1 MAQCLSGFWY
11 KHVLQ
16 VFIILNVESH
26 LNGIYSNPFLF
37 KEKRPTYIFH
47 VANMWFTFA
56 RLHQKTNHRLLE
68 CRRSNKVK
76 DWQDL
81 ERIYEHES
89 SHKNWFS
96 VWRTLTSQ
104 QQAME
109 IDETRME
116 FSCFLVCIKTFGPF
130 HTGFQKTNE
139 RNGVC
144 KNVSTQFLKFCP
156 SILVFP
162 VTKPSAKSELKTC
175 LQVRKHPQTVLPF
188 AMKIKW
194 VEHNKNTIQ
203 LSITSI
209 PKFMN
214 QISVQ
219 WQFALIHALPLP
231 FVDLRPIQRLHRGG
245 RRIWMQRSLNAWFF
259 RKKHFFSSDLSWKFP
274 GNCPPM
280 ASDQQS

>member
-1 MAQCLSGFWY
+1 MAFIRTLFFSKKNDPRISFMLRTCGL
-11 KHVLQ
+11 HLQ
-16 VFIILNVESH
+16 DSTKKLTIDYSSAEDPTKWKTGKIWKEYMNVKVPTKIGS
-26 LNGIYSNPFLF
+26 LF
-37 KEKRPTYIFH
+37 EEHWLI
-47 VANMWFTFA
+47 
-56 RLHQKTNHRLLE
+56 
-68 CRRSNKVK
+68 SNKQWRSMKKEWSSPVFWFASRPL
-76 DWQDL
+76 DRSALDL
-81 ERIYEHES
+81 
-89 SHKNWFS
+89 KK
-96 VWRTLTSQ
+96 Q
-104 QQAME
+104 
-109 IDETRME
+109 
-116 FSCFLVCIKTFGPF
+116 
-130 HTGFQKTNE
+130 NE

-214 QISVQ
+214 QIFVQ
-219 WQFALIHALPLP
+219 WRFALIHALPLP

-259 RKKHFFSSDLSWKFP
+259 RKNTFLVVTYPENSRGSAHQWPQTNKVNQL
-274 GNCPPM
+274 NL
-280 ASDQQS
+280 